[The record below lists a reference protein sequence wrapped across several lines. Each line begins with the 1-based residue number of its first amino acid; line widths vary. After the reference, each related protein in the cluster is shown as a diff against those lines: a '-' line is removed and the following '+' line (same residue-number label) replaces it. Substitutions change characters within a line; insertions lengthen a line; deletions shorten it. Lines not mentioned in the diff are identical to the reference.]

1 MEKPPHSPGPC
12 GVLVVDKPVGMISKD
27 VSRWLS
33 KRIGSKVKM
42 GHAVTLDPAAEGVL
56 PILLG
61 KATRLQDQLLD
72 LPKTYE
78 CDLRLGSE
86 TDSLDLDGEVVKEM
100 PFSHVT
106 RQALE
111 EASQTL
117 VGKQQQTP
125 PIYSAVKF
133 KGKPLYF
140 YARNG
145 RADEIDLDALAR
157 SVEIYEF
164 KILEFSGQIVTFRLR
179 CSKGTYVRV
188 AAKTLAEKLGTC
200 GTITRLCRSE
210 SSGVDREH
218 AFTLEEIENFLE
230 KSGKLREPLLIPME
244 SLDLGLDSLPI
255 EDSRSIARLKSG
267 QKIWLED
274 GLAAVRGS
282 KLGELI
288 GNRTQEKLL
297 LLDKLGRAFG
307 LGVGHLK
314 PDGLQ
319 VEMKRSLL

>member
-1 MEKPPHSPGPC
+1 MEKPLHSQEPC
-12 GVLVVDKPVGMISKD
+12 GVLVVDKPVGMVSKD
-27 VSRWLS
+27 VSRWLA
-33 KRIGSKVKM
+33 KRLGAKVKM
-42 GHAVTLDPAAEGVL
+42 GHAGTLDPAAEGVL

-61 KATRLQDQLLD
+61 KATRLQDLLLD
-72 LPKTYE
+72 LPKTYD
-78 CDLRLGSE
+78 CQMVLGSE
-86 TDSLDLDGEVVKEM
+86 TDSLDSDGEVVKEM
-100 PFSHVT
+100 PYSHVT
-106 RQALE
+106 REGLE
-111 EASQTL
+111 EASQGLTG
-117 VGKQQQTP
+117 VQQQVP

-145 RADEIDLDALAR
+145 RSDEVDLDSLAR

-164 KILEFSGQIVTFRLR
+164 KILEFSGQLVTFRLR

-200 GTITRLCRSE
+200 GTITKLCRSE
-210 SSGVDREH
+210 SSGVSREH
-218 AFTLEEIENFLE
+218 ASSLEEIEKFLE

-244 SLDLGLDSLPI
+244 SLDLGLDSLPV
-255 EDSRSIARLKSG
+255 EDTRSVAKLKSG
-267 QKIWLED
+267 QKIWFEN
-274 GLAAVRGS
+274 GLAAVRSS

-297 LLDKLGRAFG
+297 LLDKHGRAFG
-307 LGVGHLK
+307 LGLGHLK